1 MKKTSLALLLA
12 TLSAASVAQT
22 GAADVKLK
30 RLQDLESCLQAYAPE
45 RCLESLEAYV
55 ARKPG
60 EAYQAGKAARLN
72 FRPWAG
78 LRFFEKALQGKQAS
92 QVCADQD
99 FALSMLSALELPTDY
114 PDQQRAVKLL
124 EGRCGST
131 VLPFLEKEL
140 QQPSPSTYLLKSLCP
155 TLLKQGRKVVA
166 CQPEAQAPQ
175 LAPAELPDKLPKVNP
190 AEMRV
195 EGSVKVYAGPEGA
208 QLYLAP
214 LQEKGLYL
222 LKVAGVGGEWE
233 GRVLLH
239 QEDSKGLEASDF
251 WTEYQGRRFVTIARR
266 ENRGYSAYTVSLPGR
281 SSAVFGYSLDESRK
295 ASAQALLEEW
305 RRQVK

>member
-12 TLSAASVAQT
+12 TLSAASIAQT

-30 RLQDLESCLQAYAPE
+30 RLRDLESCLQAYAPE

-140 QQPSPSTYLLKSLCP
+140 QPSPSTYLVKSLRP

-166 CQPEAQAPQ
+166 CQPEAQAP
-175 LAPAELPDKLPKVNP
+175 ASNRRIRP
-190 AEMRV
+190 
-195 EGSVKVYAGPEGA
+195 
-208 QLYLAP
+208 
-214 LQEKGLYL
+214 
-222 LKVAGVGGEWE
+222 VGDTTAMV
-233 GRVLLH
+233 RHLH
-239 QEDSKGLEASDF
+239 QPKKYEIPSLATIQAMSGSLSSLADSG
-251 WTEYQGRRFVTIARR
+251 
-266 ENRGYSAYTVSLPGR
+266 
-281 SSAVFGYSLDESRK
+281 
-295 ASAQALLEEW
+295 EE
-305 RRQVK
+305 R

>member
-12 TLSAASVAQT
+12 TLFTASIAQA
-22 GAADVKLK
+22 GATDFKLK
-30 RLQDLESCLQAYAPE
+30 RLQDLESCLQTHAPE
-45 RCLESLEAYV
+45 RCLESLEIYV

-60 EAYQAGKAARLN
+60 EAYLAGKEARRN
-72 FRPWAG
+72 FRHWTG
-78 LRFFEKALQGKQAS
+78 LRFFEKALQGKQAD
-92 QVCADQD
+92 QVCEDED
-99 FALSMLSALELPTDY
+99 FALSMLSALELSADY

-124 EGRCGST
+124 EGRCGTT

-140 QQPSPSTYLLKSLCP
+140 QQPSPSTYLVKSLCP
-155 TLLKQGRKVVA
+155 TLLKQGRKVTA

-175 LAPAELPDKLPKVNP
+175 AAPVVLPDKLPKVKP
-190 AEMRV
+190 SEMRV
-195 EGSVKVYAGPEGA
+195 EGSVKVYSGPEGA

-222 LKVAGVGGEWE
+222 LKVTGIGGEWE
-233 GRVLLH
+233 KRVLLH

-281 SSAVFGYSLDESRK
+281 SSAVFGYSLDESRR

-305 RRQVK
+305 QRQVK